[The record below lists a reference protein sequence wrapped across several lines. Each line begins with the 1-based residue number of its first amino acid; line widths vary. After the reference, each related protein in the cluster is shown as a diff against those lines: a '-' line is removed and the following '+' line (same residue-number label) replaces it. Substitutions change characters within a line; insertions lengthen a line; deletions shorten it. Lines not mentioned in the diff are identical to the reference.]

1 MERSGAGD
9 AREHAPA
16 RPAYGDPQQH
26 PSSPDA
32 PGTPYYYPAV
42 PEEESE
48 PWRRS
53 GRSTAALVA
62 VALVVAVGAGA
73 TVHTVL
79 KGGDP
84 VEPVAGVIPVGYL
97 GDWATADGANT
108 RRLTIRQGEVG
119 DPVLTMVADGT
130 TQHSTY
136 HCVFEAV
143 LLKAPVG
150 KGPLTVGPSMVTTG
164 ASDPS
169 CSPGGTTAIRL
180 LPDGSLEQAKLHFTR
195 PASS

>member
-9 AREHAPA
+9 PREHAPA

-26 PSSPDA
+26 PSSADV
-32 PGTPYYYPAV
+32 PGTPYCYPTV

-79 KGGDP
+79 KGGGP
-84 VEPVAGVIPVGYL
+84 AEPVAGVIPVGYL
-97 GDWATADGANT
+97 GDWATADGEST

-119 DPVLTMVADGT
+119 DLVLTMVADGT
-130 TQHSTY
+130 TRHSTY
-136 HCVFEAV
+136 HCVFEAA
-143 LLKAPVG
+143 LLEVPLRE
-150 KGPLTVGPSMVTTG
+150 GPLTVGPSTVTTG

-169 CSPGGTTAIRL
+169 CAPGGATEIRL
-180 LPDGSLEQAKLHFTR
+180 LPDGGLEQADLRFTR
-195 PASS
+195 PTPS